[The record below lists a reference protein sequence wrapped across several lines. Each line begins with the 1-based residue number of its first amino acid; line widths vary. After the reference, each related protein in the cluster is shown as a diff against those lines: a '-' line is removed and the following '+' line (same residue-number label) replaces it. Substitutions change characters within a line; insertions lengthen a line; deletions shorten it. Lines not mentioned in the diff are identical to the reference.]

1 MPKVRKINYDTNEPN
16 YFQGVNS
23 MSSGKQALT
32 DILNGY
38 LLIQNGEIFNQTN
51 IGINWLGLMNDGD
64 IDNIVFAIRQSILN
78 FKNQNPKWGITDI
91 STKVV
96 SFDLR
101 EKTLNIE
108 VIVRSNLGEVTIYVN
123 Q

>member
-16 YFQGVNS
+16 YFQGINS